1 MELILVDQLEDT
13 NNKRLSLAM
22 PHSALKP
29 KNENDPKE
37 EDDLDGRGPL
47 MEDDL

>member
-1 MELILVDQLEDT
+1 MEVYEVDQLEDT

-29 KNENDPKE
+29 KNKNDPKE
-37 EDDLDGRGPL
+37 EDDLNGRGPL
-47 MEDDL
+47 MEDEL